1 MKVQSGGW
9 GGGRDR
15 GHIMD
20 TYTKDY
26 AGTRSN
32 GLDEPTAIWVD
43 DKSNARWGEVTQER
57 HNFISFIQI
66 TSVCTQNNTH
76 FAENAYKQRDTH

>member
-15 GHIMD
+15 GHIVD

-26 AGTRSN
+26 AGTRSK
-32 GLDEPTAIWVD
+32 GLDEPTIRVD
-43 DKSNARWGEVTQER
+43 DTSNAEWGEVTQEK

-66 TSVCTQNNTH
+66 KSVCTQNNTH
-76 FAENAYKQRDTH
+76 FAENTYKQRDTQ